1 MSESSE
7 DKTRRKFA
15 KYLLDPRWVYQY
27 SFFYDEPE
35 YSKSLIEDQ
44 KLFRQELRRKFP
56 NQPFL
61 VRVQTL
67 KRPGREFQ
75 AYLTLYTTQKTE
87 GMFEVTDRYFL
98 YPVTV
103 LYRQLTERRREVK
116 AHKILTQKPH
126 DLTKLFGKRRIRRYG
141 IINKHLLVDL
151 DTEVE

>member
-15 KYLLDPRWVYQY
+15 KYLLHPRWTYQY
-27 SFFYDEPE
+27 SFFYEDPAD
-35 YSKSLIEDQ
+35 SKSLIEDQ

-75 AYLTLYTTQKTE
+75 AYLTIYTTQKTE
-87 GMFEVTDRYFL
+87 GMFELSEQYF
-98 YPVTV
+98 PVNV

-126 DLTKLFGKRRIRRYG
+126 DLTKLFGQVRIRRYG
-141 IINKHLLVDL
+141 VINKHLLEDL

>member
-15 KYLLDPRWVYQY
+15 KYLLHPRWAYQY
-27 SFFYDEPE
+27 SFFYEDPAD
-35 YSKSLIEDQ
+35 SKSLLDDQ

-67 KRPGREFQ
+67 KRAGRELQ
-75 AYLTLYTTQKTE
+75 AYLTIYTTQKTE
-87 GMFEVTDRYFL
+87 GMFELSEQYF
-98 YPVTV
+98 PVNV

-126 DLTKLFGKRRIRRYG
+126 DLTKLFGQVRIRRYG
-141 IINKHLLVDL
+141 VINKHLLEDL

>member
-15 KYLLDPRWVYQY
+15 KYLLHPRWAYQY
-27 SFFYDEPE
+27 SFFYEDPAD
-35 YSKSLIEDQ
+35 SKSLLNDQ
-44 KLFRQELRRKFP
+44 KLFRQKLRRKFP

-67 KRPGREFQ
+67 KRAGRELQ
-75 AYLTLYTTQKTE
+75 AYLTIYTTQKTE
-87 GMFEVTDRYFL
+87 GMFELSERYF
-98 YPVTV
+98 PVNV

-126 DLTKLFGKRRIRRYG
+126 DLTKLFGQVRIRRYG
-141 IINKHLLVDL
+141 VINKHLLEDM

>member
-7 DKTRRKFA
+7 EKTRRKFA
-15 KYLLDPRWVYQY
+15 KYLLDPRWMYQY
-27 SFFYDEPE
+27 SFFYEEPE

-44 KLFRQELRRKFP
+44 KVFRQELRRKFP

-75 AYLTLYTTQKTE
+75 AYLTIYTTQKTE
-87 GMFEVTDRYFL
+87 GMFEVSERYFL
-98 YPVTV
+98 APVNV

-116 AHKILTQKPH
+116 ANKILTQKPH
-126 DLTKLFGKRRIRRYG
+126 DLTKLFGQVRIRRYG
-141 IINKHLLVDL
+141 VINKHLLEDL

>member
-15 KYLLDPRWVYQY
+15 KYLLDPRWTYQY
-27 SFFYDEPE
+27 SFFYEDPTE
-35 YSKSLIEDQ
+35 SKSLLDDQ

-67 KRPGREFQ
+67 KRPGRELQ
-75 AYLTLYTTQKTE
+75 AYLTIYTTQKTE
-87 GMFEVTDRYFL
+87 GVFEVSERYF
-98 YPVTV
+98 PVNV

-126 DLTKLFGKRRIRRYG
+126 DLTKLFGSVRIRRYG
-141 IINKHLLVDL
+141 IINKHLLADIE
-151 DTEVE
+151 DEQ

>member
-15 KYLLDPRWVYQY
+15 KYLLHPRWVYQY
-27 SFFYDEPE
+27 SFFYEEPE
-35 YSKSLIEDQ
+35 YSKTLIEDQ
-44 KLFRQELRRKFP
+44 KVFRQELRRKFP
-56 NQPFL
+56 DQPFL

-75 AYLTLYTTQKTE
+75 AYLTLYTTQKTD
-87 GMFEVTDRYFL
+87 GMFEVSERYFPA
-98 YPVTV
+98 PVNV

-126 DLTKLFGKRRIRRYG
+126 DLTKLFGEVRIRRYG
-141 IINKHLLVDL
+141 IINKHLLADIE
-151 DTEVE
+151 TEVE